1 VIDRSAW
8 DVEARLG
15 LLDAIGVEAQILY
28 PNGIGFASNH
38 IFAIEDIE
46 LRSAILTMYNDFFVD
61 VQANR
66 TTACSP
72 RRSCPCGTWTSR
84 SGR

>member
-1 VIDRSAW
+1 VGQHRRQHHQDRAEKILGSHVAQPFDVIDRSAW

-46 LRSAILTMYNDFFVD
+46 LRSA
-61 VQANR
+61 
-66 TTACSP
+66 S
-72 RRSCPCGTWTSR
+72 
-84 SGR
+84 